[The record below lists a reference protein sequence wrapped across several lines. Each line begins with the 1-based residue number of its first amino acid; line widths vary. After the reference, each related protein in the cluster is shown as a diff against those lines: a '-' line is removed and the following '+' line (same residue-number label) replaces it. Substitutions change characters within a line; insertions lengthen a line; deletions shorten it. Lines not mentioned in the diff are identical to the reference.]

1 MAARASWIPPML
13 AQLTKSPPA
22 DLSGWVFERKFDGLR
37 AVAVRNGD
45 EVELWSRGHLRYDQR
60 FPHLLEEL
68 RRLPADGFTLDGEI
82 VAFAG
87 AHPSFELLQRRGST
101 APAVYEVF
109 DVLHLL
115 GRDTTSLPLADRR
128 RLLEGLVVPTE
139 TLRRVEF
146 LDGDPSA
153 LLEQACREGWEGL
166 IAKRADGAYR
176 SGRSPDWRKLKCEA
190 GQELVI
196 GGWTD
201 PRGSRSDLGALLVG
215 YHDDDGRLRYAG
227 KVGTGFDRPTLRDLR
242 ARLAP
247 IARQGPPFSDPPRER
262 AVHWVEPV
270 LVAEIG
276 FAEWTPDGKL
286 RHPRYKG
293 LREDKPPGAVVRERR

>member
-1 MAARASWIPPML
+1 MAARASWTPPML
-13 AQLTKSPPA
+13 AQLTKAPPA
-22 DLSGWVFERKFDGLR
+22 DLAGWVFERKFDGLR
-37 AVAVRNGD
+37 AVAVRNGAD
-45 EVELWSRGHLRYDQR
+45 VELWSRGHLRYDQR
-60 FPHLLEEL
+60 FPALVEEL
-68 RRLPADGFTLDGEI
+68 RGLPADDFTLDGEI

-87 AHPSFELLQRRGST
+87 AHPSFELLQRPGSS

-115 GRDTTSLPLADRR
+115 GRDTTSLPLSDRR
-128 RLLEGLVVPTE
+128 QLLERLVTPTE

-146 LDGDPSA
+146 LDGDPAA

-166 IAKRADGAYR
+166 IAKRADGPYR
-176 SGRSPDWRKLKCEA
+176 SGRSPDWRKLKCDA

-201 PRGSRSDLGALLVG
+201 PRRSRSDLGALLVG
-215 YHDDDGRLRYAG
+215 YHDGAGRLRYAG
-227 KVGTGFDRPTLRDLR
+227 KVGTGFDRATLRDLR
-242 ARLAP
+242 SRLAP
-247 IARQGPPFSDPPRER
+247 IARQDPPFADPPREK

-270 LVAEIG
+270 LVAEVG

-293 LREDKPPGAVVRERR
+293 LREDKPAGAVVRERR